1 MQQQFDRELCDIVS
15 ILLLSAS
22 PRGLIAWEAMHAERQ
37 NLQSPTKGEYNAT
50 CGAWPPADDS
60 PGT

>member
-1 MQQQFDRELCDIVS
+1 MVWQESYGRVS

-22 PRGLIAWEAMHAERQ
+22 PRTFVAWEAMHAEWQ

-50 CGAWPPADDS
+50 CGALPLGDDS
-60 PGT
+60 SEP